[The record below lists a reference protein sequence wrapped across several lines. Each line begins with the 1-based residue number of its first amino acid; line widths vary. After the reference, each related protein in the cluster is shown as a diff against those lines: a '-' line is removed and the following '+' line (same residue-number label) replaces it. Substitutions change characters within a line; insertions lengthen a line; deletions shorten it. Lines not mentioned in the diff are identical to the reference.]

1 MLVAA
6 NAMFISAKAESF
18 TDKSGKAI
26 QFQRVVFMAD
36 GDDDTMSLTAP
47 ADLDMAGFSKLDDV
61 MVTLNVYKDFK
72 GYLKAKVVNVEPRK

>member
-6 NAMFISAKAESF
+6 NAMFISAKSESF
-18 TDKSGKAI
+18 TDKGGKDI

-47 ADLDMAGFSKLDDV
+47 ADLDMSGFSKLDDV
-61 MVTLNVYKDFK
+61 MVTFNVYKDFK

>member
-18 TDKSGKAI
+18 EDKSGKPI
-26 QFQRVVFMAD
+26 QFQRVVFMPD